1 MSDASDLSGTDAAG
15 DALFEALALALRP
28 VELPAAQRAR
38 LRSRILQQTRA
49 EAPAGTRTFRAETVE
64 WIDLWPG
71 LQARVLHVDEQ
82 AGRQTLLLRMQPGGE
97 IPGHRHTQDEE
108 FIVLEGECCIG
119 AHRLTAG
126 DFHTAAAGS
135 WHERTTTRTGV
146 LVLLRGEYPPPMSA
160 EFAS

>member
-1 MSDASDLSGTDAAG
+1 M
-15 DALFEALALALRP
+15 
-28 VELPAAQRAR
+28 
-38 LRSRILQQTRA
+38 RA
-49 EAPAGTRTFRAETVE
+49 EAVE
-64 WIDLWPG
+64 WIELWPG

-82 AGRQTLLLRMQPGGE
+82 AGRQTVLLRMQPGGE
-97 IPGHRHTQDEE
+97 IPRHRHTQDEE

-135 WHERTTTRTGV
+135 WHERTTTQTGV
-146 LVLLRGEYPPPMSA
+146 LALLRGEYPPPMSA